1 MFTFFFK
8 CIRVGI
14 KTEKNISVLSEFV
27 VVIVV
32 LLTVVVSSI
41 SIQLTLSYSPPG
53 YAVMLSGKRYW
64 KFDPVE
70 LTVLAGYPRSIGQ
83 DFFGCAAHQ
92 AIHPFFI

>member
-1 MFTFFFK
+1 MFTSFFLTA
-8 CIRVGI
+8 IVGRVVPI
-14 KTEKNISVLSEFV
+14 CSSNSRIIS
-27 VVIVV
+27 
-32 LLTVVVSSI
+32 SSI

-53 YAVMLSGKRYW
+53 YAVMLSGKQYW
-64 KFDPVE
+64 KFDPLE